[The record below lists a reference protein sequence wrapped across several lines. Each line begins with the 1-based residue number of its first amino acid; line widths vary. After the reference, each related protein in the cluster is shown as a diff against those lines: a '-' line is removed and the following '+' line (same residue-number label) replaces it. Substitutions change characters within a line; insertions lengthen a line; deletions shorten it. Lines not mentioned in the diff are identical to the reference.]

1 MKTALCAA
9 LATALAVST
18 GCVTTVVRSEK
29 ANVYRFAILYPFE
42 LDDLSVDL
50 GTGVLG
56 IKKYNTDGGAK
67 NLAELI
73 GNALAAYQKATVGK

>member
-1 MKTALCAA
+1 MKTMMCAA
-9 LATALAVST
+9 LVMALAVSS

-29 ANVYRFAILYPFE
+29 ANVYRFALLYPFE

-50 GTGVLG
+50 STGLVG

-73 GNALAAYQKATVGK
+73 GNALAAYQKASLGK